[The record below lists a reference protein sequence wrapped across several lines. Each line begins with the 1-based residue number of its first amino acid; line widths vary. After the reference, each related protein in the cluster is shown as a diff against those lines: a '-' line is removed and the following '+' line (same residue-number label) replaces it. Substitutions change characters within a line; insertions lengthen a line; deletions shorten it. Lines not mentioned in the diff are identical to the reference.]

1 MKQGGKVVGA
11 EDWHILISVFRAM
24 QSPEMSLE
32 HDHGSEQLGQSGS
45 ESHHQRGGQGAEG
58 WGLCCKVCP
67 Q

>member
-1 MKQGGKVVGA
+1 
-11 EDWHILISVFRAM
+11 M

-32 HDHGSEQLGQSGS
+32 RDHGSEQLGQSGS